1 MKIGRT
7 ISSRPGEILHGL
19 RDLNKC
25 VPEAKEDGMGLGIC
39 GNEWEMI
46 IETYVVELGQSI
58 ISGSLSWPHTRLRL
72 LGEILK

>member
-7 ISSRPGEILHGL
+7 ISSRPGEILHSL

-39 GNEWEMI
+39 GNE
-46 IETYVVELGQSI
+46 
-58 ISGSLSWPHTRLRL
+58 
-72 LGEILK
+72 